1 MSNSDNLQE
10 IHFLEQGLQ
19 NLLLQK
25 QAFQMELAETS
36 EALKE
41 LEKSG
46 EEVFKIVGQIM
57 LKSKKSKIAEEL
69 KNKEKIIEIRLRAI
83 ERQEKALTEQLEK
96 AREPIV
102 KTNKK

>member
-1 MSNSDNLQE
+1 
-10 IHFLEQGLQ
+10 
-19 NLLLQK
+19 
-25 QAFQMELAETS
+25 MELAETS